1 MSREGIMKSILPV
14 ALLTIA
20 SAAVHGAPVSVT
32 CGAPL
37 RSAISSSSQWSASC
51 TSLTNGYS
59 YSGGGA
65 SATANVGLQLA
76 ANGAD
81 FSSLTTYQYAYAQQA
96 PRSANSLFG
105 PAADSSVAV
114 TYNSTLVTGGSVRSG
129 YLQIQGYGYGS
140 NFYDGGATMTSGIL
154 LGSGSPY
161 QTEITCSSNSGSC
174 TPGTGYY
181 NYYSLIP
188 VTLGTA
194 FTIEANGGTTNWA
207 SGFDGLSGGSLNT
220 VFDFRFLEA
229 DGRTPV
235 SVSQAPEP
243 TTVGL
248 VGLAFC
254 SVALVKKRRSRA

>member
-1 MSREGIMKSILPV
+1 MKSLLPV
-14 ALLTIA
+14 AFLTIA
-20 SAAVHGAPVSVT
+20 AAVAYGAPVSVA

-37 RSAISSSSQWSASC
+37 RSAVTVNSASSATC
-51 TSLTNGYS
+51 TTLTNGYS

-65 SATANVGLQLA
+65 SATANVALQLA
-76 ANGAD
+76 ANGTD

-96 PRSANSLFG
+96 PRSGNSLFG
-105 PAADSSVAV
+105 PAANSSIAV
-114 TYNSTLVTGGSVRSG
+114 SYSSTLVTGGSVRSG
-129 YLQIQGYGYGS
+129 FLQLQGYGYGS
-140 NFYDGGATMTSGIL
+140 NFHDGGATMTSGIVL
-154 LGSGSPY
+154 ASGSPY
-161 QTEITCSSNSGSC
+161 QTEITCSANSGSC

-243 TTVGL
+243 MTIAM

-254 SVALVKKRRSRA
+254 LVGILRKLRSRV

>member
-1 MSREGIMKSILPV
+1 MKTLLSV
-14 ALLTIA
+14 AFLTIA
-20 SAAVHGAPVSVT
+20 SAVLYGSPVSVT

-37 RSAISSSSQWSASC
+37 SSAITSGSSLSASC

-65 SATANVGLQLA
+65 SATANVALQLA
-76 ANGAD
+76 ANGAN
-81 FSSLTTYQYAYAQQA
+81 FSSLTTYQSAYAQQA

-105 PAADSSVAV
+105 PAADSSIAV
-114 TYNSTLVTGGSVRSG
+114 SYTNTLTTSGSVRSG

-140 NFYDGGATMTSGIL
+140 NFYDGAATMTTGIVV
-154 LGSGSPY
+154 GSGSPY
-161 QTEITCSSNSGSC
+161 QTEVTCSANSGYC

-194 FTIEANGGTTNWA
+194 FTIEANGGTTDWA

-220 VFDFRFLEA
+220 VFNFRFLEA

-235 SVSQAPEP
+235 AVSEAPEP
-243 TTVGL
+243 MTVGM
-248 VGLAFC
+248 VGLALS
-254 SVALVKKRRSRA
+254 SVAIFRKRRSRV